1 MHMGPCFLGLW
12 LRSDASPIPV
22 VKMKSTVFTILWL
35 ASCLMLPA
43 CRCVA
48 SGAKIILSKL
58 PVGDLATQFFAD
70 RNLFCAGRV
79 AQDDMERVAKVQYS
93 TVQYSKEEA
102 AFLKSSLRRA
112 EVGSVRVQHAGRTS

>member
-1 MHMGPCFLGLW
+1 M
-12 LRSDASPIPV
+12 
-22 VKMKSTVFTILWL
+22 STLPPRTGC
-35 ASCLMLPA
+35 SC

-79 AQDDMERVAKVQYS
+79 AQDDMERVAKVRNRRHF
-93 TVQYSKEEA
+93 A
-102 AFLKSSLRRA
+102 AAGGVVCCRRWREGVGEFIYVFGFSRPRSL
-112 EVGSVRVQHAGRTS
+112 EVLYAW